1 MVYNYVHWYPP
12 NELLYLTD
20 EQKVERAKEEAARSL
35 AKELLRYATYGL
47 DDDGR
52 AWVRFEF

>member
-12 NELLYLTD
+12 GDMSFLTD
-20 EQKVERAKEEAARSL
+20 EQKIERTKEEAAWAL
-35 AKELLRYATYGL
+35 VKELLDYATYGL
-47 DDDGR
+47 ENDGR